1 MLSTCWLALALC
13 VGGQDDGSPLGLGL
27 VRSIELSPAPGT
39 CVQHFR
45 LDREKAREGELPVAL
60 LRYVAG
66 PDGEG
71 GVRAGLEIEYLDGHL
86 HVIHTEQ
93 ANLERRRLVFRE
105 VGERAGRTV
114 FLEGSPEQGYS
125 GYELGGPTVV
135 RRSFPADCGA
145 GELPLL
151 LLESVR
157 LGFALPENLAVF
169 DPLGARFEDVELA
182 LRANAEGQMAGERTH
197 EARRADGSLR
207 WRVTLQAQEIRAWRF
222 QERGPLASAIPAE
235 EFARLREQHDQ
246 ARRAV
251 REAAARP
258 SLRPPSPR
266 PQVR

>member
-1 MLSTCWLALALC
+1 MLTPWWLALALC
-13 VGGQDDGSPLGLGL
+13 AGVQDDPSPLGNGL
-27 VRSIELSPAPGT
+27 VRSVELAPVPGT

-45 LDREKAREGELPVAL
+45 LDRERAREGELPQAL

-66 PDGEG
+66 PDGAG
-71 GVRAGLEIEYLDGHL
+71 GVRAELELEYLDGGL

-105 VGERAGRTV
+105 VRERAGRTV

-125 GYELGGPTVV
+125 GYELGGPAVL

-157 LGFALPENLAVF
+157 LGLALPQALPVF
-169 DPLGARFEDVELA
+169 DPLAARFEDVELA
-182 LRANAEGQMAGERTH
+182 LRTEAGNEAAGERTH

-207 WRVTLQAQEIRAWRF
+207 WRVTLHDQEIRAWRF
-222 QERGPLASAIPAE
+222 QERGPLARSITAE

-246 ARRAV
+246 LQRSA
-251 REAAARP
+251 REAAARA
-258 SLRPPSPR
+258 SRRPRSSR
-266 PQVR
+266 